1 MHLKFNAC
9 GINIVVVVVVVVVA
23 AAAAAAATAYPLR
36 SHELF
41 SINIKAIRKGSYP
54 PQE

>member
-1 MHLKFNAC
+1 MHIKFNAC
-9 GINIVVVVVVVVVA
+9 GINIVVIVVV

-41 SINIKAIRKGSYP
+41 SSNIKAIRKGSYL
-54 PQE
+54 PQ